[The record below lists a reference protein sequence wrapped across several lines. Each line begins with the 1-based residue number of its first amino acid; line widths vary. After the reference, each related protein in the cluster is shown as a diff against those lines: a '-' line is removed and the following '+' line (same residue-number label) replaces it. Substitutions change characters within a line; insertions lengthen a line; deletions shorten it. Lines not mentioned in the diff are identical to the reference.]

1 MPIDPA
7 RVSAL
12 VRNGLEQAGVRLAP
26 TELAQLES
34 LTAAM
39 LEGLEH
45 LDELNPALDQADP
58 ALTFAVATPESDE

>member
-7 RVSAL
+7 RVAAL
-12 VRNGLEQAGVRLAP
+12 VKTGLDQAGVSLDA

-39 LEGLEH
+39 LEGLGN
-45 LDELNPALDQADP
+45 LDELNPALEQADP
-58 ALTFAVATPESDE
+58 ALTFVVPKPERDE